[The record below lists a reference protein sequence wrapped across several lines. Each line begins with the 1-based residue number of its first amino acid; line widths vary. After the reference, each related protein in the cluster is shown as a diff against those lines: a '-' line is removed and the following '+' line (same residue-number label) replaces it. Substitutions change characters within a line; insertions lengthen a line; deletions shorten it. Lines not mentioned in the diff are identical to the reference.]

1 MKLFG
6 KSVAA
11 VLLAGAAI
19 VYANSAS
26 AQVSGIAT
34 ADITKAIINAKALG
48 AAYQQIGT
56 QYAATATQ
64 IQAKQKEMQA
74 LQKQLDTNR
83 DNNLDQAE
91 MDAAANAKTPA
102 YQALVAKEDEINK
115 LQEPAV
121 KAQIFAIEMID
132 DKYAA
137 AQQQVITAKKISVI
151 LAPDAFLWAPPSV
164 DVTADL
170 TNALNA
176 LVPSVAVIPPVN
188 WQPRRR
194 SVGLYQQI
202 NQLIDNASRA
212 QAAQQPAAAPAGA
225 APRPAGAAPA
235 PRPAP
240 TAPTGR

>member
-1 MKLFG
+1 MKLLG
-6 KSVAA
+6 KSAAA

-56 QYAATATQ
+56 QYAAAATQ
-64 IQAKQKEMQA
+64 IQAKQKEMVA
-74 LQKQLDTNR
+74 LQKQLDTNK

-164 DVTADL
+164 DVTTDL

-176 LVPSVAVIPPVN
+176 LVPSVATVPPAN

-202 NQLIDNASRA
+202 NQLIDNVSRA
-212 QAAQQPAAAPAGA
+212 QAAQQPAAPAGA
-225 APRPAGAAPA
+225 PVGTAPRPAT

>member
-6 KSVAA
+6 KTASVL
-11 VLLAGAAI
+11 LLAGAAM

-34 ADITKAIINAKALG
+34 ADITKAIINAKALST
-48 AAYQQIGT
+48 AYQQIGT
-56 QYAATATQ
+56 TYAANFTQ
-64 IQAKQKEMQA
+64 IQAKQKEMVA
-74 LQKQLDTNR
+74 IQKQLDTNK
-83 DNNLDQAE
+83 DNTLDQAE

-102 YQALVAKEDEINK
+102 YQALVAKEDEINR
-115 LQEPAV
+115 LQEPSV
-121 KAQIFAIEMID
+121 KAQIYAIELID

-164 DVTADL
+164 DVTNDL

-176 LVPSVAVIPPVN
+176 LVPAVAITPPTG

-202 NQLIDNASRA
+202 NQLIENSARA
-212 QAAQQPAAAPAGA
+212 QAQQAAPAPAAGA
-225 APRPAGAAPA
+225 APRPATT

-240 TAPTGR
+240 TGR

>member
-1 MKLFG
+1 MKLLG
-6 KSVAA
+6 KSAAA

-56 QYAATATQ
+56 QYAAAATQ
-64 IQAKQKEMQA
+64 IQAKQKEMVA
-74 LQKQLDTNR
+74 LQKQLDTNK

-170 TNALNA
+170 TNALNT
-176 LVPSVAVIPPVN
+176 LVPSVATVPPAN

-202 NQLIDNASRA
+202 NQLIDNVSRA
-212 QAAQQPAAAPAGA
+212 QAAQQPATPAGVPVGV
-225 APRPAGAAPA
+225 APRPAT

>member
-6 KSVAA
+6 KTASA
-11 VLLAGAAI
+11 VLLAGTAI

-34 ADITKAIINAKALG
+34 ADITRAIINAKALST
-48 AAYQQIGT
+48 AYQQIGT
-56 QYAATATQ
+56 TYAANATQ

-74 LQKQLDTNR
+74 IQKQMDTNK

-121 KAQIFAIEMID
+121 KAQIYAIELID

-164 DVTADL
+164 DVTGDL

-176 LVPSVAVIPPVN
+176 LVPAVAVTPPAN

-202 NQLIDNASRA
+202 NQLIENSARA
-212 QAAQQPAAAPAGA
+212 QAAAAPAPA
-225 APRPAGAAPA
+225 AGAAPA
-235 PRPAP
+235 APRPGTPARPAP
-240 TAPTGR
+240 APSGR